1 MNRRYTREHYL
12 GLIDMIRRYLPDC
25 GITTDIMV
33 GFPYE
38 TEEDFLDT
46 MDIVEKSG
54 FQRRSR
60 SFIR

>member
-38 TEEDFLDT
+38 TEEDF
-46 MDIVEKSG
+46 
-54 FQRRSR
+54 
-60 SFIR
+60 